1 MNLYTT
7 LVSLVI
13 NLFKVKATNFANST
27 MNLDCLS
34 PEPGITLVLI
44 YPGVFSGA
52 FNGANILPLKY

>member
-7 LVSLVI
+7 LASLVI

-44 YPGVFSGA
+44 
-52 FNGANILPLKY
+52 